1 MSASA
6 VSVVQGGVRVAVRLT
21 PKASRDRVEQ
31 VVLDSAGQAAIK
43 VSVTAVPEDG
53 KANAALLKLLAKE
66 WKLPRS
72 SMEIVLGAT
81 DRRKV
86 VLISGDAAE
95 LAGRLD
101 QWMAKRS

>member
-1 MSASA
+1 
-6 VSVVQGGVRVAVRLT
+6 VVQGGVRVAVRLT